1 MSEKK
6 KLTPEEL
13 SAVRSRAGR
22 LGGLKGGRKKGS
34 GNGRAPTKTLT
45 AREPDYNILSAYAN
59 MRGIAIAEAVH
70 LLCLGI
76 AKKYPD
82 LLNK

>member
-1 MSEKK
+1 MQKDKK

-22 LGGLKGGRKKGS
+22 AGAAARKARGECK
-34 GNGRAPTKTLT
+34 GRAPTKTLT

-59 MRGIAIAEAVH
+59 MRGIAIAEALH

-82 LLNK
+82 LAK